1 MTESIKLNSLTKRYG
16 SQLVLNNINL
26 EVNPGEFVSLV
37 GPSGCG
43 KSTLLRVIAGL
54 TTFDA
59 GEVFIGNRQVN
70 EVPPKERNIAMVFQN
85 YALYPHMTVAE
96 NIATPLLM
104 SQLGLLQRQPYI
116 GALLGAFSS
125 KRKDILAQIQIEVT
139 NLCNS
144 LQISNLMYRKP
155 TQLSGGQRQRV
166 ALARA
171 MVRHPDA
178 FLMDEP
184 LSNLD
189 AKLRIQVRDE
199 LADLHQR
206 IGSTFLYVTHDQTE
220 ALTLSNRVA
229 VMDQGQILQ
238 IGTPSELYESPS
250 NLTVAKFIGTP
261 SMNILPLEMG
271 NTQGLNFSLI
281 TSSQIG
287 QGQVQSIIKNIGIRP
302 EHLLIGSSGNALSEE
317 TDVQLEA
324 TVHRTEHHGAE
335 WIYILKLPHWQDAL
349 LTARVSTQKMSK
361 PLAQGTEVLVG
372 WRLADLHLFD
382 ATGGRVSAYPQL
394 IR

>member
-1 MTESIKLNSLTKRYG
+1 MTASIKLNALTKRYG
-16 SQLVLNNINL
+16 SQLVLDNINL
-26 EVNPGEFVSLV
+26 EVHPGEFVSLV

-43 KSTLLRVIAGL
+43 TSTLLRVIAGL
-54 TTFDA
+54 TNFDA
-59 GEVFIGNRQVN
+59 GEVFIGDRQVN
-70 EVPPKERNIAMVFQN
+70 GVPPKERNIAMVFQN

-104 SQLGLLQRQPYI
+104 SRLGLLQRQPFV
-116 GALLGAFSS
+116 GALLGAFSPR
-125 KRKDILAQIQIEVT
+125 RKDILAQINTEVA
-139 NLCNS
+139 NLCAS
-144 LQISNLMYRKP
+144 LQISNLVQRKP
-155 TQLSGGQRQRV
+155 AQLSGGQRQRV

-189 AKLRIQVRDE
+189 AKLRVQVRDE

-229 VMDQGQILQ
+229 VMNQGQILQ
-238 IGTPSELYESPS
+238 IGTPSELYESPA

-261 SMNILPLEMG
+261 SMNILPLEMEDAQVMG
-271 NTQGLNFSLI
+271 FSL
-281 TSSQIG
+281 TTRMKPDQSQ
-287 QGQVQSIIKNIGIRP
+287 SEIKHIGIRP
-302 EHLLIGSSGNALSEE
+302 EHLSMGSSGHALPAEI
-317 TDVQLEA
+317 DVHLAA
-324 TVHRTEHHGAE
+324 TVHRIEHHGAE
-335 WIYILKLPHWQDAL
+335 WIYVLKLAQWQGIH

-361 PLAQGTEVLVG
+361 PLASGTEVLVG
-372 WRLADLHLFD
+372 WRLADLHHFD
-382 ATGGRVSAYPQL
+382 ELGSRVSVSPQL
-394 IR
+394 IN

>member
-1 MTESIKLNSLTKRYG
+1 MTASIKLNALTKKYG
-16 SQLVLNNINL
+16 SHLVLDNINL
-26 EVNPGEFVSLV
+26 EVHPGEFVSLV

-54 TTFDA
+54 TNFDA
-59 GEVFIGNRQVN
+59 GEVFIGDRQVN
-70 EVPPKERNIAMVFQN
+70 EVPPKQRNIAMVFQN

-104 SQLGLLQRQPYI
+104 SRLGLLQRQPFV
-116 GALLGAFSS
+116 GALLGAFSP
-125 KRKDILAQIQIEVT
+125 RRQDILAHIHTEVT
-139 NLCNS
+139 NLCAS
-144 LQISNLMYRKP
+144 LQISNLVQRKP
-155 TQLSGGQRQRV
+155 AQLSGGQRQRV

-189 AKLRIQVRDE
+189 AKLRVQVRDE

-229 VMDQGQILQ
+229 VMNQGQILQ
-238 IGTPSELYESPS
+238 MGTPSELYESPA

-261 SMNILPLEMG
+261 SMNILPLEMEG
-271 NTQGLNFSLI
+271 AQVMGFSLTTRI
-281 TSSQIG
+281 KPDQSQLA
-287 QGQVQSIIKNIGIRP
+287 IKHIGIRP
-302 EHLLIGSSGNALSEE
+302 EHLLMGSSGHALPAEI
-317 TDVQLEA
+317 DVQLEA

-335 WIYILKLPHWQDAL
+335 WIYILKLTQWQGTL

-361 PLAQGTEVLVG
+361 PLASGTEVLVG

-382 ATGGRVSAYPQL
+382 ELGSRVSTSPQL
-394 IR
+394 IH

>member
-1 MTESIKLNSLTKRYG
+1 MTESIKLNSLTKKYG

-26 EVNPGEFVSLV
+26 DVNPGEFVSLV

-54 TTFDA
+54 TSFDK

-104 SQLGLLQRQPYI
+104 SRLGLLQRQPYV
-116 GALLGAFSS
+116 GALLGAFSP
-125 KRKDILAQIQIEVT
+125 KHKDILAQIKTEVI
-139 NLCNS
+139 NLCDS
-144 LQISNLMYRKP
+144 LQISNLVQRKP
-155 TQLSGGQRQRV
+155 SQLSGGQRQRV

-171 MVRHPDA
+171 MVRLPDA

-238 IGTPSELYESPS
+238 IGTPSELYEAPS

-271 NTQGLNFSLI
+271 NTHGLNFSLI
-281 TSSQIG
+281 TA
-287 QGQVQSIIKNIGIRP
+287 GQVDQSQAVIKNIGIRP
-302 EHLLIGSSGNALSEE
+302 EHLMMGSSGHALPPEI
-317 TDVQLEA
+317 DVQLEA
-324 TVHRTEHHGAE
+324 AVHRTEHHGSE
-335 WIYILKLPHWQDAL
+335 WIYILKLAQWQDAL
-349 LTARVSTQKMSK
+349 ITARVSTQKMSK

-382 ATGGRVSAYPQL
+382 ATGSRVQACPQL
-394 IR
+394 IK

>member
-1 MTESIKLNSLTKRYG
+1 MTESIKLNAVTKKYG

-26 EVNPGEFVSLV
+26 DVNPGEFVSLV

-54 TTFDA
+54 TSIDK

-96 NIATPLLM
+96 NISTPLLM
-104 SQLGLLQRQPYI
+104 SRLGLLQRQPYV
-116 GALLGAFSS
+116 GALLGAFSR
-125 KRKDILAQIQIEVT
+125 KRKDILTKIHTEVI
-139 NLCNS
+139 NLCDS
-144 LQISNLMYRKP
+144 LQISKLVLRKP
-155 TQLSGGQRQRV
+155 GQLSGGQRQRV

-206 IGSTFLYVTHDQTE
+206 LGSTFLYVTHDQTE

-238 IGTPSELYESPS
+238 IGTPSELYETPS

-271 NTQGLNFSLI
+271 NAHGLNFSLI
-281 TSSQIG
+281 TA
-287 QGQVQSIIKNIGIRP
+287 GQVDQSQAVIKNIGIRP
-302 EHLLIGSSGNALSEE
+302 EHLMMGSSGYALPAEI
-317 TDVQLEA
+317 DMQLEA
-324 TVHRTEHHGAE
+324 AVHRTEHHGSE
-335 WIYILKLPHWQDAL
+335 WIYILKLAQWQDAL
-349 LTARVSTQKMSK
+349 ITARVSTQKMSK
-361 PLAQGTEVLVG
+361 PLAQGTDVLVG

-382 ATGGRVSAYPQL
+382 ATGSRVQACPHL
-394 IR
+394 IK

>member
-1 MTESIKLNSLTKRYG
+1 MTESIKLNAVTKKYG

-26 EVNPGEFVSLV
+26 DVNPGEFVSLV

-54 TTFDA
+54 TSIDK

-96 NIATPLLM
+96 NISTPLLM
-104 SQLGLLQRQPYI
+104 SRLGLLQRQPYV
-116 GALLGAFSS
+116 GALLGAFSR
-125 KRKDILAQIQIEVT
+125 KRKDILTKIHTEVI
-139 NLCNS
+139 NLCDS
-144 LQISNLMYRKP
+144 LQISKLVLRKP
-155 TQLSGGQRQRV
+155 GQLSGGQRQRV

-206 IGSTFLYVTHDQTE
+206 LGSTFLYVTHDQTE

-238 IGTPSELYESPS
+238 IGTPSELYETPS

-271 NTQGLNFSLI
+271 NAHGLNFSLI
-281 TSSQIG
+281 TA
-287 QGQVQSIIKNIGIRP
+287 GQVDQSQAVIKNIGIRP
-302 EHLLIGSSGNALSEE
+302 EHLMMGSSGYALPAEIE
-317 TDVQLEA
+317 VQLEA
-324 TVHRTEHHGAE
+324 AVHRTEHHGSE
-335 WIYILKLPHWQDAL
+335 WIYILKLAQWQDAL
-349 LTARVSTQKMSK
+349 ITARVSTQKMPK
-361 PLAQGTEVLVG
+361 PLAQGTDVLVG

-382 ATGGRVSAYPQL
+382 ATGSRVQATPHL
-394 IR
+394 IK

>member
-1 MTESIKLNSLTKRYG
+1 MTASIKLNALTKRYG
-16 SQLVLNNINL
+16 SQLVLDNINL
-26 EVNPGEFVSLV
+26 EVHPGEFVSLV

-54 TTFDA
+54 TNFDA
-59 GEVFIGNRQVN
+59 GEVFIGDRQVN
-70 EVPPKERNIAMVFQN
+70 GVPPKERNIAMVFQN

-104 SQLGLLQRQPYI
+104 SRLGLLQRQPFV
-116 GALLGAFSS
+116 GALLGAFSPR
-125 KRKDILAQIQIEVT
+125 RKDILAQINTEVA
-139 NLCNS
+139 NLCAS
-144 LQISNLMYRKP
+144 LQISNLVQRKP
-155 TQLSGGQRQRV
+155 AQLSGGQRQRV

-189 AKLRIQVRDE
+189 AKLRVQVRDE

-229 VMDQGQILQ
+229 VMNQGQILQ
-238 IGTPSELYESPS
+238 IGTPSELYESPA

-261 SMNILPLEMG
+261 SMNILPLEMEG
-271 NTQGLNFSLI
+271 AQVMGFSL
-281 TSSQIG
+281 TTRMKPDQSQ
-287 QGQVQSIIKNIGIRP
+287 SEIKHIGIRP
-302 EHLLIGSSGNALSEE
+302 EHLSMGSSGHALPAEI
-317 TDVQLEA
+317 DVHLAA

-335 WIYILKLPHWQDAL
+335 WIYVLKLAQWQGIH

-361 PLAQGTEVLVG
+361 PLASGTEVLLG

-382 ATGGRVSAYPQL
+382 ELGNRVSASPQL
-394 IR
+394 IN

>member
-16 SQLVLNNINL
+16 SQLVLDNINL
-26 EVNPGEFVSLV
+26 QVNPGEFVSLV

-54 TTFDA
+54 TNFDT

-104 SQLGLLQRQPYI
+104 SRLGLLQRQPYV
-116 GALLGAFSS
+116 GALLGTFSS
-125 KRKDILAQIQIEVT
+125 KRKNILAQIQTEVI
-139 NLCNS
+139 NLCDS
-144 LQISNLMYRKP
+144 LQISNLVQRKP
-155 TQLSGGQRQRV
+155 AQLSGGQRQRV

-171 MVRHPDA
+171 MVRQPDA

-238 IGTPSELYESPS
+238 IGTPSELYESPA

-261 SMNILPLEMG
+261 SMNILPLEIE
-271 NTQGLNFSLI
+271 NSQGLSFSLAT
-281 TSSQIG
+281 TSQLD
-287 QGQVQSIIKNIGIRP
+287 QSHFVIKNIGIRP
-302 EHLLIGSSGNALSEE
+302 EHLLMGSSGHALSAEV
-317 TDVQLEA
+317 DVQLEA

-335 WIYILKLPHWQDAL
+335 WIYILTLAPWQDAL

-382 ATGGRVSAYPQL
+382 ATGSRVSTCPQL
-394 IR
+394 IK

>member
-1 MTESIKLNSLTKRYG
+1 MTESIKLNSLTKRYC

-26 EVNPGEFVSLV
+26 EGNPGEFVSLV

-54 TTFDA
+54 TNFDS
-59 GEVFIGNRQVN
+59 GEVFIGKRQVN
-70 EVPPKERNIAMVFQN
+70 ELPPKERNIAMVFQN

-104 SQLGLLQRQPYI
+104 SRLGLLERQPYV
-116 GALLGAFSS
+116 GAFLGAFSS
-125 KRKDILAQIQIEVT
+125 KRKDILEQIQIEVI
-139 NLCNS
+139 NLCDS
-144 LQISNLMYRKP
+144 LQISNLVQRKP
-155 TQLSGGQRQRV
+155 AQLSGGQRQRV

-189 AKLRIQVRDE
+189 AKLRMQVRDE

-238 IGTPSELYESPS
+238 IGTPSELYESPA
-250 NLTVAKFIGTP
+250 NLTVAKFIGSP
-261 SMNILPLEMG
+261 SMNILPLEIG
-271 NTQGLNFSLI
+271 SSQGLTFSLN
-281 TSSQIG
+281 TTDQLNQSQLVIN
-287 QGQVQSIIKNIGIRP
+287 SIGIRP
-302 EHLLIGSSGNALSEE
+302 EHLAMGVSGHALPSEI
-317 TDVQLEA
+317 DVQLEA
-324 TVHRTEHHGAE
+324 TVHRIEHHGAE
-335 WIYILKLPHWQDAL
+335 WIYILKLAQWQDAL
-349 LTARVSTQKMSK
+349 LTARISTQKMSK

-382 ATGGRVSAYPQL
+382 ATGSRVSAFPQL

>member
-1 MTESIKLNSLTKRYG
+1 MTASIKLHSLTKRYG
-16 SQLVLNNINL
+16 SQLVLDNINL
-26 EVNPGEFVSLV
+26 EVHPGEFVSLV

-54 TTFDA
+54 TNFDA
-59 GEVFIGNRQVN
+59 GEVFIGDRQVN
-70 EVPPKERNIAMVFQN
+70 EVPPKKRNIAMVFQN

-104 SQLGLLQRQPYI
+104 SRLGLLQRQPFV
-116 GALLGAFSS
+116 GALLGAFSTQ
-125 KRKDILAQIQIEVT
+125 RKNILAQIQTEVT
-139 NLCNS
+139 NLCAS
-144 LQISNLMYRKP
+144 LQISNLVQRKP
-155 TQLSGGQRQRV
+155 AQLSGGQRQRV

-229 VMDQGQILQ
+229 VMNQGQILQ
-238 IGTPSELYESPS
+238 IGTPSELYESPA

-261 SMNILPLEMG
+261 SMNILPLEMEG
-271 NTQGLNFSLI
+271 AQVMGLFLTTRI
-281 TSSQIG
+281 KPDQSQLAF
-287 QGQVQSIIKNIGIRP
+287 KHIGIRP
-302 EHLLIGSSGNALSEE
+302 EHLLMGSSGHALPSEI
-317 TDVQLEA
+317 DVQLEA

-335 WIYILKLPHWQDAL
+335 WIYILKLTRWQGTL
-349 LTARVSTQKMSK
+349 LTARVSAQKMSK
-361 PLAQGTEVLVG
+361 PLASGTEVLVG

-382 ATGGRVSAYPQL
+382 QLGSRVSASPLL

>member
-1 MTESIKLNSLTKRYG
+1 MTASIKLNALTKRYG
-16 SQLVLNNINL
+16 SQLVLDNINL
-26 EVNPGEFVSLV
+26 EVHPGEFVSLV

-54 TTFDA
+54 TNFDA
-59 GEVFIGNRQVN
+59 GEVFIGDRQVN

-104 SQLGLLQRQPYI
+104 SRLGLLQRQPFV
-116 GALLGAFSS
+116 GALLGAFSPR
-125 KRKDILAQIQIEVT
+125 RKDILAQIQTEVAS
-139 NLCNS
+139 LCAS
-144 LQISNLMYRKP
+144 LQISNLVERKP
-155 TQLSGGQRQRV
+155 AQLSGGQRQRV

-189 AKLRIQVRDE
+189 AKLRVQVRDE

-229 VMDQGQILQ
+229 VMNQGQILQ
-238 IGTPSELYESPS
+238 IGTPSELYESPA

-271 NTQGLNFSLI
+271 GAQIMGFSLA
-281 TSSQIG
+281 TRMKPD
-287 QGQVQSIIKNIGIRP
+287 QSESEIKHIGIRP
-302 EHLLIGSSGNALSEE
+302 EHLLMGSSGHALSVEI
-317 TDVQLEA
+317 DV
-324 TVHRTEHHGAE
+324 
-335 WIYILKLPHWQDAL
+335 
-349 LTARVSTQKMSK
+349 
-361 PLAQGTEVLVG
+361 
-372 WRLADLHLFD
+372 
-382 ATGGRVSAYPQL
+382 
-394 IR
+394 

>member
-54 TTFDA
+54 TNFDA

-85 YALYPHMTVAE
+85 YALYPHMTVTE

-104 SQLGLLQRQPYI
+104 SRLGLLQRQPYI

-125 KRKDILAQIQIEVT
+125 KRKDILAQIQTEVT

-155 TQLSGGQRQRV
+155 AQLSGGQRQRV

-206 IGSTFLYVTHDQTE
+206 IGSTFLYVTHDQAE

-238 IGTPSELYESPS
+238 IGTPSELYESPA

-287 QGQVQSIIKNIGIRP
+287 QFQSIIKNIGIRP
-302 EHLLIGSSGNALSEE
+302 EHLLIGSSGNAFSEE

-324 TVHRTEHHGAE
+324 NVHRTEHHGAE
-335 WIYILKLPHWQDAL
+335 WIYILKLPQWQDAL
-349 LTARVSTQKMSK
+349 LTARVSTQKMSQ

-382 ATGGRVSAYPQL
+382 ATGSRVSSYPQL

>member
-1 MTESIKLNSLTKRYG
+1 MTESIKLNSLTKKYG

-26 EVNPGEFVSLV
+26 DVNPGEFVSLV

-54 TTFDA
+54 TSFDK

-104 SQLGLLQRQPYI
+104 SRLGLLQRQPYV
-116 GALLGAFSS
+116 GALLGAFSP
-125 KRKDILAQIQIEVT
+125 KRKDILAQIKTEVI
-139 NLCNS
+139 NLCDS
-144 LQISNLMYRKP
+144 LQISNLVQRKP
-155 TQLSGGQRQRV
+155 SQLSGGQRQRV

-171 MVRHPDA
+171 MVRLPDA

-238 IGTPSELYESPS
+238 IGTPSELYEAPS

-271 NTQGLNFSLI
+271 NTHGLNFSLI
-281 TSSQIG
+281 TA
-287 QGQVQSIIKNIGIRP
+287 GQVDQSQAVIKNIGIRP
-302 EHLLIGSSGNALSEE
+302 EHLMMGSSGHALPPEI
-317 TDVQLEA
+317 DVQLEA
-324 TVHRTEHHGAE
+324 AVHRTEHHGSE
-335 WIYILKLPHWQDAL
+335 WIYILKLAQWQDAL
-349 LTARVSTQKMSK
+349 ITARVSTQKMSK

-382 ATGGRVSAYPQL
+382 ATGSRVQACPQL
-394 IR
+394 IK

>member
-1 MTESIKLNSLTKRYG
+1 MTASIKLHSLTKRYG
-16 SQLVLNNINL
+16 SQLVLDNINL
-26 EVNPGEFVSLV
+26 EVHPGEFVSLV

-54 TTFDA
+54 TNFDA
-59 GEVFIGNRQVN
+59 GEVFIGERQVN
-70 EVPPKERNIAMVFQN
+70 EVPPKKRNIAMVFQN

-104 SQLGLLQRQPYI
+104 SRLGLLQRQPFV
-116 GALLGAFSS
+116 GALLGVFSTQ
-125 KRKDILAQIQIEVT
+125 RKNILAQIQTEVT
-139 NLCNS
+139 NLCAS
-144 LQISNLMYRKP
+144 LQISNLVQRKP
-155 TQLSGGQRQRV
+155 AQLSGGQRQRV

-229 VMDQGQILQ
+229 VMNQGQILQ
-238 IGTPSELYESPS
+238 IGTPSELYESPA

-261 SMNILPLEMG
+261 SMNILPLAMEGAQVMG
-271 NTQGLNFSLI
+271 LPLTTRIKPDQ
-281 TSSQIG
+281 SQLA
-287 QGQVQSIIKNIGIRP
+287 IKHIGIRP
-302 EHLLIGSSGNALSEE
+302 EHLLMGSSGHALPAEI
-317 TDVQLEA
+317 DVQLEA

-335 WIYILKLPHWQDAL
+335 WIYILKLTQWQGTL
-349 LTARVSTQKMSK
+349 LTARVSAQKMSK
-361 PLAQGTEVLVG
+361 PLASGTEVLVG

-382 ATGGRVSAYPQL
+382 QLGSRVSASPL
-394 IR
+394 LTR

>member
-1 MTESIKLNSLTKRYG
+1 MTASIKLNALTKRYG
-16 SQLVLNNINL
+16 SQLVLDNINL
-26 EVNPGEFVSLV
+26 EVHPGEFVSLV

-54 TTFDA
+54 TNFDA
-59 GEVFIGNRQVN
+59 GEVFIGDRQVN
-70 EVPPKERNIAMVFQN
+70 GVPPKERNIAMVFQN

-104 SQLGLLQRQPYI
+104 SRLGLLQRQPFV
-116 GALLGAFSS
+116 GALLGAFSPR
-125 KRKDILAQIQIEVT
+125 RKDILAQINTEVA
-139 NLCNS
+139 NLCAS
-144 LQISNLMYRKP
+144 LQISNLVQRKP
-155 TQLSGGQRQRV
+155 AQLSGGQRQRV

-189 AKLRIQVRDE
+189 AKLRVQVRDE

-229 VMDQGQILQ
+229 VMNQGQILQ
-238 IGTPSELYESPS
+238 IGTPSELYESPA

-261 SMNILPLEMG
+261 SMNILPLEMEDAQVMG
-271 NTQGLNFSLI
+271 FSL
-281 TSSQIG
+281 TTRMKPDQSQ
-287 QGQVQSIIKNIGIRP
+287 SEIKHIGIRP
-302 EHLLIGSSGNALSEE
+302 EHLSMGSSGHALPAEI
-317 TDVQLEA
+317 DVHLAA

-335 WIYILKLPHWQDAL
+335 WIYVLKLAQWQGIH

-361 PLAQGTEVLVG
+361 SLASGTEVLVG
-372 WRLADLHLFD
+372 WRLADLHHFD
-382 ATGGRVSAYPQL
+382 ELGSRVSVSPQL
-394 IR
+394 IN

>member
-54 TTFDA
+54 TSFDK
-59 GEVFIGNRQVN
+59 GEVFIGHRQVN

-104 SQLGLLQRQPYI
+104 SRLGLLQRQPYI
-116 GALLGAFSS
+116 GALLGAFSA
-125 KRKDILAQIQIEVT
+125 KRKDILAQIQTEVL
-139 NLCNS
+139 NLSDS
-144 LQISNLMYRKP
+144 LQISNLVQRKP
-155 TQLSGGQRQRV
+155 AQLSGGQRQRV

-229 VMDQGQILQ
+229 VMGQGQILQ
-238 IGTPSELYESPS
+238 IGTPSELYESPA

-271 NTQGLNFSLI
+271 NTHGLNFSLI
-281 TSSQIG
+281 TA
-287 QGQVQSIIKNIGIRP
+287 GQVDQSQAVIKNIGIRP
-302 EHLLIGSSGNALSEE
+302 EHLLMGSSGHALPAEI
-317 TDVQLEA
+317 DVQLEA
-324 TVHRTEHHGAE
+324 AVHRTEHHGSE
-335 WIYILKLPHWQDAL
+335 WIYILKLSQWQDAL
-349 LTARVSTQKMSK
+349 ITARVSTQKMSK

-382 ATGGRVSAYPQL
+382 ATGSRVQACPQL
-394 IR
+394 IK

>member
-1 MTESIKLNSLTKRYG
+1 MTASIKLNALTKRYG
-16 SQLVLNNINL
+16 SQLVLDNINL
-26 EVNPGEFVSLV
+26 EVHPGEFVSLV

-43 KSTLLRVIAGL
+43 KSTLLRVLAGL
-54 TTFDA
+54 TNFDA
-59 GEVFIGNRQVN
+59 GEVFIGDRQVN
-70 EVPPKERNIAMVFQN
+70 GVPPKERNIAMVFQN

-104 SQLGLLQRQPYI
+104 SRLGLLQRQPFV
-116 GALLGAFSS
+116 GALLGAFSPR
-125 KRKDILAQIQIEVT
+125 RKDILAQINTEVA
-139 NLCNS
+139 NLCAS
-144 LQISNLMYRKP
+144 LQISNLVQRKP
-155 TQLSGGQRQRV
+155 AQLSGGQRQRV

-189 AKLRIQVRDE
+189 AKLRVQVRDE

-229 VMDQGQILQ
+229 VMNQGQILQ
-238 IGTPSELYESPS
+238 IGTPSELYESPA

-261 SMNILPLEMG
+261 SMNILPLEMEDAQVMG
-271 NTQGLNFSLI
+271 FSL
-281 TSSQIG
+281 TTRMKPDQSQ
-287 QGQVQSIIKNIGIRP
+287 SEIKHIGIRP
-302 EHLLIGSSGNALSEE
+302 EHLSMGSSGHALPAEI
-317 TDVQLEA
+317 DVHLAA

-335 WIYILKLPHWQDAL
+335 WIYVLKLAQWQGIH

-361 PLAQGTEVLVG
+361 PLASGTEVLVG
-372 WRLADLHLFD
+372 WRLADLHHFD
-382 ATGGRVSAYPQL
+382 ELGSRVSVSPQL
-394 IR
+394 IN